1 MTYAPATHSS
11 AIRSPAA
18 RSIVGLS
25 GNITRPSRTRQL
37 VAYLVGSVAE
47 RGGWETSLFDVEDI
61 GPSLGAARHA
71 GQLDADG
78 REVLRRIVAAD
89 ILVVGSPTYKGSY
102 TGLFKHFLDLVDPA
116 SLRGKPVLLA
126 ATGGGQRHSLMIEH
140 QLRPLFGF
148 FQALTLPTGVYAASD
163 ELGEAG
169 PVSEDLRARSSQA
182 VEEALALLSL
192 PSSVPASIA
201 AE

>member
-1 MTYAPATHSS
+1 MTYAPT
-11 AIRSPAA
+11 I
-18 RSIVGLS
+18 RSIVGFS

-37 VAYLVGSVAE
+37 VEYLVGSVAE
-47 RGGWETSLFDVEDI
+47 HGGWETSVFDVEDI
-61 GPSLGAARHA
+61 GPSLGAARHVS
-71 GQLDADG
+71 QLDPGG
-78 REVLRRIVAAD
+78 REVLRRIATAD
-89 ILVVGSPTYKGSY
+89 MLVVGSPTYKGSY

-126 ATGGGQRHSLMIEH
+126 ATGGGQRHSLVIEH

-148 FQALTLPTGVYAASD
+148 FQALTLPTGVYAAAE

-169 PVSEDLRARSSQA
+169 PASDALHARSRQA

-192 PSSVPASIA
+192 SSIPASIA